1 MNIEKLELLMDKV
14 IENEFKHIQEH
25 HERDDINKNIEVV
38 KEEKKADELFEKLLQ
53 VAPEQKSLMN
63 DYDEVIT
70 NYWIDIARYYFKKG
84 VIAGTSNLS
93 FVNTT
98 IDGMSIY

>member
-38 KEEKKADELFEKLLQ
+38 KEEKRANELLEKLLQ
-53 VAPEQKSLMN
+53 VAPEQKSLIN
-63 DYDEVIT
+63 NYDEVIT
-70 NYWIDIARYYFKKG
+70 NYWVDIARYYFKKG
-84 VIAGTSNLS
+84 VIAGTSNLD
-93 FVNTT
+93 FITTT

>member
-1 MNIEKLELLMDKV
+1 MDYQKLGLLMDKV

-25 HERDDINKNIEVV
+25 HEREDINKNIEVV
-38 KEEKKADELFEKLLQ
+38 KEEKRANELFEKLLQ
-53 VAPEQKSLMN
+53 VAPEQKSLIN

-84 VIAGTSNLS
+84 VITGTSNLN

-98 IDGMSIY
+98 IDGRGVY

>member
-1 MNIEKLELLMDKV
+1 MDYQKLGLLMDKV

-25 HERDDINKNIEVV
+25 HEREDINKNIEVV
-38 KEEKKADELFEKLLQ
+38 KEEKRANELFEKLLQ
-53 VAPEQKSLMN
+53 VAPEQRSLIN

-84 VIAGTSNLS
+84 VITGTSNLN

-98 IDGMSIY
+98 IDGIGVY

>member
-1 MNIEKLELLMDKV
+1 MNYQKLGILMDKV

-38 KEEKKADELFEKLLQ
+38 KEEKRANELFEKLLQ
-53 VAPEQKSLMN
+53 VVPEQKNLIN

-84 VIAGTSNLS
+84 VIAGTSNLN
-93 FVNTT
+93 FVNTN
-98 IDGMSIY
+98 IDVMGVF